1 MDGGGD
7 FANSVIAVAAS
18 MRASDPLCSTKSS
31 SSFDG
36 EVANVYLDGCRK
48 SPGLVPSE
56 LDASDGIEWII
67 LSDFVVSR
75 RFCCGGEGCV
85 TGDGRSVDPKNGR
98 TVGLSV
104 DDGEP
109 RFKNVKLCTACHD
122 SAVAAAAAAVRDG
135 AMCDWGT

>member
-1 MDGGGD
+1 
-7 FANSVIAVAAS
+7 
-18 MRASDPLCSTKSS
+18 
-31 SSFDG
+31 
-36 EVANVYLDGCRK
+36 LDGCRK

-67 LSDFVVSR
+67 ISVFRSVV
-75 RFCCGGEGCV
+75 CCGGDGCV

-98 TVGLSV
+98 TVGLSFEL
-104 DDGEP
+104 GEP

-135 AMCDWGT
+135 AICGWGK